1 MESGRLPVVG
11 VEEPLP
17 VTKSISKKSSS
28 LTPDAWSRTLRNAPL
43 VERSQIS
50 LSLLVSNLSSTRS
63 KASVPMRHRRRG
75 APWPLW

>member
-28 LTPDAWSRTLRNAPL
+28 LTPDAWSRTLRNGTFRRA
-43 VERSQIS
+43 
-50 LSLLVSNLSSTRS
+50 LSDIAKPAGL
-63 KASVPMRHRRRG
+63 
-75 APWPLW
+75 